1 MAVPKPTK
9 NAPPR
14 PAPRHEVEPKAE
26 LIDQTIEQDWVNRIA
41 TRTEDALHH
50 DARNDADFD
59 IAAWFAMDE
68 DEVAGMR
75 CMTECWYG

>member
-1 MAVPKPTK
+1 MAVPNPINKAALRA
-9 NAPPR
+9 APQR
-14 PAPRHEVEPKAE
+14 EVEPKAE
-26 LIDQTIEQDWVNRIA
+26 RIDQTLEQEWVNRIA

-50 DARNDADFD
+50 DPCNDADFD

-68 DEVAGMR
+68 DEAATAR